1 MVHLR
6 ATQKVLARLH
16 ADPREAP
23 PSTNVLGDWFVNR
36 FVWGN
41 QPILL
46 LMSSA
51 SRLIILDPAREVS
64 RLPERLP
71 SLVGH
76 RLTLL
81 GINPL
86 RIQQEITAMG
96 DVVVARTN
104 DRSVLS
110 AMNQFTDAA
119 RYFLEGGRWA
129 GGDFLEETQSH
140 LGGIL
145 TTDKGRGY
153 IKPRE
158 EARALL
164 GG

>member
-6 ATQKVLARLH
+6 ATQKVLARLRTE
-16 ADPREAP
+16 PREGA
-23 PSTNVLGDWFVNR
+23 PSTNALGDWFVNR
-36 FVWGN
+36 FVWDH

-46 LMSSA
+46 LMSST
-51 SRLIILDPAREVS
+51 SRLVILEPARDLA
-64 RLPERLP
+64 RLPGRLP
-71 SLVGH
+71 NLVSQ

-81 GINPL
+81 GIQPA

-110 AMNQFTDAA
+110 VMNQFTETA
-119 RYFLEGGRWA
+119 RYFLEDGSWG
-129 GGDFLEETQSH
+129 
-140 LGGIL
+140 
-145 TTDKGRGY
+145 KGVSC
-153 IKPRE
+153 E

-164 GG
+164 AV